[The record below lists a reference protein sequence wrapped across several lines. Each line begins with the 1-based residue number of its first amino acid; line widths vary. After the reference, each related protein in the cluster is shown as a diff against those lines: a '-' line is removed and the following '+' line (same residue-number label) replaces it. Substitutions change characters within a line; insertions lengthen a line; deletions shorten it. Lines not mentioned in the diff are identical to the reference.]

1 MNPLTYDQFSVGD
14 EVGIMSSIK
23 VGPTIAD
30 DIKQNSV
37 WAILGSLVIVFSIF
51 FLGFR
56 NGNFHL
62 ELYLLYSMMY

>member
-1 MNPLTYDQFSVGD
+1 MKLRICYLKIDLYNDPITYDQFSAGD

-37 WAILGSLVIVFSIF
+37 WAILGSLIIF
-51 FLGFR
+51 FYIL
-56 NGNFHL
+56 
-62 ELYLLYSMMY
+62 

>member
-1 MNPLTYDQFSVGD
+1 MNPLLMISFSVGD

-37 WAILGSLVIVFSIF
+37 WAILGSLVIVF
-51 FLGFR
+51 FL
-56 NGNFHL
+56 
-62 ELYLLYSMMY
+62 YPS